1 MGCRDGNTVHNDIDE
16 TSRDGV
22 RKRRIS
28 VETGMGSC
36 DSDATYMDVQST
48 WRIYGYRGISGGI

>member
-1 MGCRDGNTVHNDIDE
+1 MGCREGNTVHNDINE

-36 DSDATYMDVQST
+36 DSGAAYMDVQPT
-48 WRIYGYRGISGGI
+48 WRNYGYRCISGGI